1 MSDEESFVIL
11 GSSPSPSMDTV
22 NSLPMASNFPSTTV
36 LKEAMTATSGPKSGP
51 VANGITQSQL
61 TTSSSSDGSQY
72 SIVQNGNKKA
82 TAVTNGTTTSEVDGD
97 VGSLIA
103 DCMAARP
110 SLIAS
115 KHSSNG
121 SENGNSMPIKFKTN
135 AMESSNITNDSAKLP
150 NRDSSLAASFIL
162 GEVSSD
168 VLKASVYSQFPS
180 ICSMGAC
187 PEDVNRIQTML
198 SEYMELKKT
207 LLNTNITMKQ
217 LYDQTQ
223 KWKADVKAM
232 EDERRAEIAKLR
244 NENLELRQDLDI
256 KVEQIKLNDEVR
268 RKEHDEFIKTL
279 SEKTS
284 QIENMSAQILK
295 LEQQQLASFEFIPKN
310 DTERMATAAGSTNIT
325 VGNAAATA
333 AAEYVTIAEHK
344 RIVKNFERQLSEIVA
359 ENLELKDLQQQYID
373 EINCLKVNLVAA
385 EELHIKNQDD
395 IKFLKA
401 SDEEKSEMFSKFDE
415 ERKTLRVDLDVL
427 RQQLDIYCRD
437 FKIEQESRENLANEK
452 DQLLSDLRELQKKNQ
467 ELIQE
472 AQKNYEEHTRQ
483 AMTGTGAV
491 PKTRTT
497 QTVTSLSSS
506 PSPSPKPSLYS
517 PENNFNCP
525 ICGQI
530 FKTLC
535 ILQTHVNQCLDGH

>member
-22 NSLPMASNFPSTTV
+22 NSLPMASATV
-36 LKEAMTATSGPKSGP
+36 LKEAMAATSVSISGP

-61 TTSSSSDGSQY
+61 TTSSSSDGSQL
-72 SIVQNGNKKA
+72 SIVQNGIKKA
-82 TAVTNGTTTSEVDGD
+82 NGMTNGTTTSEVDGD

-103 DCMAARP
+103 DCMAVRP
-110 SLIAS
+110 SLISS
-115 KHSSNG
+115 KHSSYG

-135 AMESSNITNDSAKLP
+135 AMEGSNDSAKLP
-150 NRDSSLAASFIL
+150 NGDNSLAASFIL

-180 ICSMGAC
+180 VCSMGAC
-187 PEDVNRIQTML
+187 PEDVLKIQNML

-244 NENLELRQDLDI
+244 NENLELRRDLDI
-256 KVEQIKLNDEVR
+256 KVEQIKLNEEVR

-325 VGNAAATA
+325 VGNAAAAA

-385 EELHIKNQDD
+385 EELHVKNQDD

-415 ERKTLRVDLDVL
+415 ERKALRVDLDVL

-452 DQLLSDLRELQKKNQ
+452 DQLLSDLRDLQKKNQ

-483 AMTGTGAV
+483 VMTGSGAV

-506 PSPSPKPSLYS
+506 PSPSPKPSIYS